1 MTKILFVCGS
11 QRQDSYNAR
20 LLRHLADS
28 TSDQVEL
35 DFLLPSE
42 VRLPIFDQDVETD
55 GVWLQ
60 HTASIHQR
68 INNSDALVVASP
80 EYNAQVTPYLKNLVD
95 WVSRLAYMD
104 AQVANPFLDHPVL
117 LCSASTGWSG
127 GALAVAQARAL
138 FGYVGATVLGGAVC
152 LPYAQQAWSE
162 FGYMFEPDFQ
172 QNAVHSLGRLVH
184 LAHQFSRVR
193 HLSPLAWSN

>member
-11 QRQDSYNAR
+11 QRQESYNAR
-20 LLRHLADS
+20 LLRHLAES
-28 TSDQVEL
+28 TGDQVEI

-42 VRLPIFDQDVETD
+42 VSLPIFDQDLETD

-104 AQVANPFLDHPVL
+104 VRFANPFLDHPVL

-127 GALAVAQARAL
+127 GALAVAQARSL

-152 LPYAQQAWSE
+152 LPYAHQAWSE
-162 FGYMFEPDFQ
+162 FGYMFDPEFQ
-172 QNAVHSLGRLVH
+172 QNTVHSLGRLVH
-184 LAHQFSRVR
+184 LAHQFSRER
-193 HLSPLAWSN
+193 HLSPPA

>member
-11 QRQDSYNAR
+11 QREDSYNAR
-20 LLRHLADS
+20 LLRRLGE
-28 TSDQVEL
+28 TTGDQVEI

-42 VRLPIFDQDVETD
+42 VRLPIFDQDLEAD

-60 HTASIHQR
+60 HTESIHQR
-68 INNSDALVVASP
+68 IYQCDGLVVASP
-80 EYNAQVTPYLKNLVD
+80 EYNAQLTPYLKNMVD
-95 WVSRLAYMD
+95 WVSRLAYLD
-104 AQVANPFLDHPVL
+104 SRFANPFLDHPVL

-127 GALAVAQARAL
+127 GALAVTQARAL

-162 FGYMFEPDFQ
+162 FGYMFEPEFQ
-172 QNAVHSLGRLVH
+172 QNAVYSLERLVQS
-184 LAHQFSRVR
+184 ADQFSRVR
-193 HLSPLAWSN
+193 GLSPPA

>member
-1 MTKILFVCGS
+1 MTKMLFVCGS
-11 QRQDSYNAR
+11 QRQESYNAR
-20 LLRHLADS
+20 LLRHLDDS
-28 TSDQVEL
+28 TGDQVQF

-104 AQVANPFLDHPVL
+104 AQFVNPFLDHPLL
-117 LCSASTGWSG
+117 LCGASTGWSG

-138 FGYVGATVLGGAVC
+138 LGYVGATALG
-152 LPYAQQAWSE
+152 AWCIWLTS
-162 FGYMFEPDFQ
+162 FPG
-172 QNAVHSLGRLVH
+172 NAT
-184 LAHQFSRVR
+184 LARQ
-193 HLSPLAWSN
+193 LSPTSYL